1 MDGWCTENC
10 RLGNCPPTLCT
21 CDCRVPT
28 QVLVCKPDSSKFG
41 PRDDG
46 VKWCLNTCR
55 AGHCPRDYCQCHI
68 LYRQQPRPVT
78 EGLWGTAG
86 YCYRGLLIEAAIAIG
101 IVSPQQMSLLWTFF
115 YEMQHVFTIIMG
127 VDVQYGVAL
136 YFKLWLIHVSSF
148 YVHPASHIFRC
159 PKGNFQRSPVFMD
172 LLINIIKFVWP
183 IKDHSLQ
190 KIGTLYL

>member
-86 YCYRGLLIEAAIAIG
+86 YCYRGLLIEAAIATG

-115 YEMQHVFTIIMG
+115 LWNATCFYYHHGCRCQIWCCFIFQTEMFGMIDTCVIFLRPSRIAHFQMTKR
-127 VDVQYGVAL
+127 QL
-136 YFKLWLIHVSSF
+136 SKESSF
-148 YVHPASHIFRC
+148 HGFAYKYNQIRVTY
-159 PKGNFQRSPVFMD
+159 QRS
-172 LLINIIKFVWP
+172 
-183 IKDHSLQ
+183 
-190 KIGTLYL
+190 

>member
-86 YCYRGLLIEAAIAIG
+86 YCYRGLLIEAGIATG

-127 VDVQYGVAL
+127 VDVQHGVAL
-136 YFKLWLIHVSSF
+136 YFKLWDVRYDWYMCHLFTSIPHRTFSD
-148 YVHPASHIFRC
+148 AQKAIF
-159 PKGNFQRSPVFMD
+159 KGVQFSW
-172 LLINIIKFVWP
+172 IC
-183 IKDHSLQ
+183 
-190 KIGTLYL
+190 LYI